1 MAGTILV
8 TGATGN
14 IGRELLPSL
23 IAKGAKV
30 RALVRETSN
39 VQGLWDA
46 GVELVFGDLDR
57 VETLEAAF
65 SGVDKVFLLTPPNAN
80 QVSQARNGIAAA
92 KRAGV
97 RQLVRLS
104 AKSLE
109 LRADSPGR
117 VTRQHFAIEG
127 ELKASGLVYTIIR
140 PHFFMQNTLLSA
152 ETVASEGVL
161 YAPMEDGRVG
171 MIDVRDIVEVATKV
185 LTEEGHAGKTYDLS
199 GPASVSYYDVAAGL
213 SQALGREV
221 RYVDVPARGRTAG
234 DRRRG
239 RVGVDRRCFDRIFRC
254 LWRRRGRF
262 HVAGLRSGDG
272 ARPAVVRGVR
282 ARLRG
287 GVRSSRAV
295 RLGSR
300 LDSYESRG
308 TAAARVAQAAGRR
321 RPLGWEGTM
330 VKDSLADMAVEAASR
345 ESVPL
350 AKDELEELLR
360 EVAGWSVV
368 SIDGVERLQR
378 RFEFPDFAQALA
390 FTSRAGCAGRARV
403 APPGDSDVARRAGE
417 RGGLGPRHGH
427 VGDDD
432 HRGAAPQRFR
442 DGGEDGPA
450 VRAGGRRVAVRAVVA
465 PGVLGA
471 IDAVLAVFDAAEVF
485 ADRGRRDGA

>member
-199 GPASVSYYDVAAGL
+199 GPASVSYHDVAAGL

-221 RYVDVPARGRTAG
+221 RYVDVP
-234 DRRRG
+234 
-239 RVGVDRRCFDRIFRC
+239 
-254 LWRRRGRF
+254 
-262 HVAGLRSGDG
+262 
-272 ARPAVVRGVR
+272 P
-282 ARLRG
+282 
-287 GVRSSRAV
+287 
-295 RLGSR
+295 
-300 LDSYESRG
+300 E
-308 TAAARVAQAAGRR
+308 AARQGIVAAGESAWIADA
-321 RPLGWEGTM
+321 LIEYFGAFGAGEGDFT
-330 VKDSLADMAVEAASR
+330 S
-345 ESVPL
+345 
-350 AKDELEELLR
+350 
-360 EVAGWSVV
+360 
-368 SIDGVERLQR
+368 
-378 RFEFPDFAQALA
+378 PDFEAVTGHAPRSFEA
-390 FTSRAGCAGRARV
+390 FAR
-403 APPGDSDVARRAGE
+403 D
-417 RGGLGPRHGH
+417 
-427 VGDDD
+427 
-432 HRGAAPQRFR
+432 F
-442 DGGEDGPA
+442 
-450 VRAGGRRVAVRAVVA
+450 
-465 PGVLGA
+465 
-471 IDAVLAVFDAAEVF
+471 AEVF
-485 ADRGRRDGA
+485 AAPALCA